1 MGRLSNYKNK
11 PGETPF
17 DADGLIPS
25 YITTRKELDE
35 AEFLNISEATK
46 FYLSNL
52 SKINKFKM
60 IREDL
65 FDLHKRMFSNVWSWA
80 GKKRASNKNIG
91 VEFFKVDE
99 EIKKLEG
106 DFIFWEE
113 NNTDLIELIAKLHHR
128 LVWIHPFEGGN
139 GRWSRLVTNLILY
152 KKLKKMIEWPDDEIQ
167 LKKASSFRENYLKAL
182 KESDE
187 GRFKKLTELFK
198 ILIM

>member
-17 DADGLIPS
+17 DADGLIPP

-46 FYLSNL
+46 FYLSNP
-52 SKINKFKM
+52 SKINKFKI
-60 IREDL
+60 IRENL
-65 FDLHKRMFSNVWSWA
+65 FDLHKKMFFDVWSWA

-91 VEFFKVDE
+91 VEFFKIDE

-113 NNTDLIELIAKLHHR
+113 NNANLIELIAKLHHR

-139 GRWSRLVTNLILY
+139 GRWSRLVVNIIYY
-152 KKLKKMIEWPDDEIQ
+152 KNTQKFIKWPANELQ
-167 LKKASSFRENYLKAL
+167 LKKKSSFREKYLLALQKADHG
-182 KESDE
+182 KFDE
-187 GRFKKLTELFK
+187 F
-198 ILIM
+198 IMLHNDLMK